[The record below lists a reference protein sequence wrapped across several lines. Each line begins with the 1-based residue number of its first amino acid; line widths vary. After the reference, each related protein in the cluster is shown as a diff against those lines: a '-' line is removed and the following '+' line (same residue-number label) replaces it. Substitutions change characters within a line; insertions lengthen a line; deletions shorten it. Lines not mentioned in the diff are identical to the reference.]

1 MYIKGHWI
9 WLRINSS
16 KCYYWALES
25 MPCGFQHCYCP
36 ISAYFKRNGASR
48 CSQAGFWFLKK
59 QQHILNTYKHLMKR
73 WVVSGIWVNKGWVG
87 RTQDIQ
93 GSDPTLYGTVMV
105 PLHVVHVI
113 IRASTLTERT
123 AWSVNSSVI
132 TGNNDTSQCSFINHT
147 KCTFSV
153 GGTLWGSGC
162 KQRFYGKFRHP
173 LFSLAMNLKL
183 FLTN

>member
-25 MPCGFQHCYCP
+25 MPCGFQHYYCP

-48 CSQAGFWFLKK
+48 CSQTGFWFLKK

-87 RTQDIQ
+87 RTQAFKAGKLFNLILKTYVSMCVCETLSCVRLVATPGTIALCPWNSPGSSTRVGKHSLLQRIFPTQGLNPGLLHCRQILYCLSHQ
-93 GSDPTLYGTVMV
+93 GSPY
-105 PLHVVHVI
+105 VI
-113 IRASTLTERT
+113 IHLS
-123 AWSVNSSVI
+123 
-132 TGNNDTSQCSFINHT
+132 
-147 KCTFSV
+147 K
-153 GGTLWGSGC
+153 
-162 KQRFYGKFRHP
+162 P
-173 LFSLAMNLKL
+173 
-183 FLTN
+183 